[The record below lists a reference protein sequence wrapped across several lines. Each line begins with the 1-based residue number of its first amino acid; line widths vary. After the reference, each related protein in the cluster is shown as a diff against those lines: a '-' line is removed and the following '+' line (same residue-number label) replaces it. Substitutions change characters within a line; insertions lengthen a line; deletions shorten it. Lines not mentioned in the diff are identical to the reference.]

1 VLTSNQQSCTL
12 KLGKTMRFGER
23 IRELRKEKGMTLRE
37 VAERAGIDFTYL
49 SKIETGG
56 IPYTPAVKT
65 IRQLAE
71 ALKVDSIDLLTLAD
85 KLPKELEP
93 LRTNQHA
100 RRFFDR
106 AAKVAS
112 PGDWAA
118 FLDLL
123 EERQAKRGNKK
134 ASEKKDE

>member
-1 VLTSNQQSCTL
+1 M
-12 KLGKTMRFGER
+12 LGETMRFGKR
-23 IRELRKEKGMTLRE
+23 LREIRKEKGMTLRE

-49 SKIETGG
+49 SKIENDR
-56 IPYTPAVKT
+56 IPYTPAVDT

-71 ALKVDSIDLLTLAD
+71 ALKANAIELLTLAD

-93 LRTNQHA
+93 LRTNQQA

-112 PGDWAA
+112 PGDWEA

-123 EERQAKRGNKK
+123 EKRQAKRDGQKPS
-134 ASEKKDE
+134 AKKDG